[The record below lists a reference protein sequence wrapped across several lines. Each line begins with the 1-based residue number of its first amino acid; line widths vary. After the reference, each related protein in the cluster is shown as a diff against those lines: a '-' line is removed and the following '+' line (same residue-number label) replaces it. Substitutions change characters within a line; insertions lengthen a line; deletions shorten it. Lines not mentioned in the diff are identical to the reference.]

1 MQIKKNK
8 IYIDFDNTL
17 VCSIKCICNLYNE
30 DFKYFPEFKRI
41 SWIDMK
47 TWEFKE
53 LSLAGRNYILS
64 YFGQPR
70 FFKNVEFMDNAYEI
84 ISDLQKEGYNICIVS
99 MGTPQNLLGKS
110 IWIKKHIPY
119 AGFIG
124 IDMGQYKDKS
134 HIDMSDGILIDDE
147 KRYLDSSN
155 AKIKVCFGD
164 EYEWNEEWSGTRCY
178 NWYDIK
184 RYIEKLEGGG

>member
-1 MQIKKNK
+1 M
-8 IYIDFDNTL
+8 

-30 DFKYFPEFKRI
+30 DFKYFPNFKYI
-41 SWIDMK
+41 NWIDIK

-53 LSLAGRNYILS
+53 LYLTSRDYILS

-70 FFKNVEFMDNAYEI
+70 FFENIEFMDNAYEI
-84 ISDLQKEGYNICIVS
+84 ISNLSNIGYEVCIVS
-99 MGTPQNLLGKS
+99 MGTLQNLLGKS
-110 IWIKKHIPY
+110 IWIKEHIPDID
-119 AGFIG
+119 FIG
-124 IDMGQYKDKS
+124 IDMSQYKDKS

-155 AKIKVCFGD
+155 AKTKICFGD
-164 EYEWNEEWSGTRCY
+164 EYEWNKKWDGTRCY

-184 RYIEKLEGGG
+184 RYIEKLEGEE